1 MRHRPPVLQEGSV
14 ACITYLEEYLSKSF
28 RGRSISL
35 LFALVSF
42 VVISAPGVRGSDN
55 RVEFDLTDDPG
66 SWYRSTA
73 GAIGGTKSLAV
84 AAPGVEV
91 RFSGRSHTV
100 HTMSSLLYPSNAA
113 GMPFDTDARKGSA
126 SLVLRTPGLY
136 VFVCK
141 IHPYMLGAV
150 IVDDPKTQGL
160 DLGENITLVNG
171 ITVPTSS
178 DLATRLLRTFFI
190 ATNPS
195 NWQNFASSAVWHVT
209 YPDVNVRITGGAVVN
224 LPAVLNQRYG
234 NDVPLPP
241 LFKPAVPAV
250 GEVWVDTQFERT
262 GGKEKPGTASRVDGR
277 MWNVIRKVALPSI
290 NMNNPHNMWTDRS
303 QRLIYQTE
311 WFDSKLTV
319 FERETGRFVR
329 QISVGEA
336 PAHVMTRTDTDQVH
350 VSVNGEESPQAVV
363 ELSPLA
369 TSVERKIDIGRGH
382 PHAHWMSH
390 DGKTMVT
397 PNVFSGDSSIYDF
410 PSNRTVG
417 VIPTGSH
424 AIATG
429 MMPDASKY
437 YVANFL
443 DNTITVIET
452 HTGNVLGTIDL
463 LKNYDPISGRITG
476 PVGGL
481 PIQTPVS
488 PDGKYMVTANTLTAT
503 IVITDTKSDQLVA
516 MLPGE
521 PGAHGVQFG
530 AKKGG
535 GYYAYVANKF
545 ANVLTVVDADPNAD
559 GNFGDATIAG
569 RVLLTANAATVS
581 DDRVVGYPGMGGQ
594 GVLAIP
600 VPYNGWVQQLPQSW
614 KDQLTATQINPIGP
628 VK

>member
-1 MRHRPPVLQEGSV
+1 LKTLFSSRSVLFLLAFTALIPGLG
-14 ACITYLEEYLSKSF
+14 TTL
-28 RGRSISL
+28 RG
-35 LFALVSF
+35 AD
-42 VVISAPGVRGSDN
+42 AN
-55 RVEFDLTDDPG
+55 RVEFDLTDNPG

-73 GAIGGTKSLAV
+73 GPIAGSNSLAV
-84 AAPGVEV
+84 ATPGVEV

-100 HTMSSLLYPSNAA
+100 HTMTSLIFPSGAA
-113 GMPFDTDARKGSA
+113 GMPFDTGAQKGSA

-171 ITVPTSS
+171 IMVPTSS

-190 ATNPS
+190 ATNPA
-195 NWQNFASSAVWHVT
+195 NWQNFASPAPWHIT
-209 YPDVNVRITGGAVVN
+209 YPSVNVRITGGAVVN
-224 LPAVLNQRYG
+224 LAAVLSQRYG
-234 NDVPLPP
+234 NDIALPP
-241 LFKPAVPAV
+241 VFNPSTPGV

-262 GGKEKPGTASRVDGR
+262 AGKEKPGTASRVDATS
-277 MWNVIRKVALPSI
+277 WNVLRKVALPEI
-290 NMNNPHNMWTDRS
+290 NMNNPHNMWTDRN
-303 QRLIYQTE
+303 QTLIYQTE

-319 FERETGRFVR
+319 FERETGRFLR

-336 PAHVMTRTDTDQVH
+336 PSHVMTRTDTDEVH
-350 VSVNGEESPQAVV
+350 VAVNGEEGPEAVV

-397 PNVFSGDSSIYDF
+397 PNAFSADSSIFDF
-410 PSNRTVG
+410 PSNRTKAIV
-417 VIPTGSH
+417 PTGSIP
-424 AIATG
+424 IATG
-429 MMPDASKY
+429 MMPDGSKY

-452 HTGNVLGTIDL
+452 ATGNVLGTIDL
-463 LKNYDPISGRITG
+463 IKNYDPISGAITG

-503 IVITDTKSDQLVA
+503 IVITDTKTDQPVA
-516 MLPGE
+516 MLHGE
-521 PGAHGVQFG
+521 AGAHGVQFG

-545 ANVLTVVDADPNAD
+545 ANVLTVVDADPNGD
-559 GNFGDATIAG
+559 GDFTDAKVAG
-569 RVLLTANAATVS
+569 RVLVTANPATVS
-581 DDRVVGYPGMGGQ
+581 DDQVVGLAGMGGQ

-600 VPYNGWVQQLPQSW
+600 VPYNGWVQQLPAAW
-614 KDQLTATQINPIGP
+614 KAQLTPAQINPIG
-628 VK
+628 K

>member
-1 MRHRPPVLQEGSV
+1 MTS
-14 ACITYLEEYLSKSF
+14 S
-28 RGRSISL
+28 RSIALRVL
-35 LFALVSF
+35 LFAFIAIPAVG
-42 VVISAPGVRGSDN
+42 IQGSDES
-55 RVEFDLTDDPG
+55 RVEFDLTDQPG
-66 SWYRSTA
+66 SWYRSDA
-73 GAIGGTKSLAV
+73 GAIAGTRSLAIATPPV
-84 AAPGVEV
+84 DV

-100 HTMSSLLYPSNAA
+100 HTMSSLVFPANAA

-126 SLVLRTPGLY
+126 EVLLRTPGLY

-150 IVDDPKTQGL
+150 IVDDPRTTGL
-160 DLGENITLVNG
+160 DLGENITLING

-190 ATNPS
+190 ATNPN
-195 NWQNFASSAVWHVT
+195 NWRNFASSAAWHVT
-209 YPDVNVRITGGAVVN
+209 YPSVDVRITGGAVVN
-224 LPAVLNQRYG
+224 LAAVLNQRYG
-234 NDVPLPP
+234 NDLPLPP

-262 GGKEKPGTASRVDGR
+262 AGKEKPGTASRVDGTN
-277 MWNVIRKVALPSI
+277 WNVIRKVALPSV

-329 QISVGEA
+329 RISVGEA

-350 VSVNGEESPQAVV
+350 VSLNGEESPQAVV

-369 TSVERKIDIGRGH
+369 TSVERRIDIARGH

-397 PNVFSGDSSIYDF
+397 PNVFSDDSSIYDF

-417 VIPTGSH
+417 VIPTGSQ

-443 DNTITVIET
+443 DSTITIIQT
-452 HTGNVLGTIDL
+452 ATGNVLGTIDL
-463 LKNYDPISGRITG
+463 LKNYDPITGAITG

-488 PDGKYMVTANTLTAT
+488 PDGKYMVTANMLTAAISIIDT
-503 IVITDTKSDQLVA
+503 ATDTLVA
-516 MLPGE
+516 ALPGE

-535 GYYAYVANKF
+535 GYYAYVGNKF
-545 ANVLTVVDADPNAD
+545 ANVLTVVDADPNGD
-559 GNFGDATIAG
+559 GNLDDATIAG
-569 RVLLTANAATVS
+569 RVLLTADANTAT
-581 DDRVVGYPGMGGQ
+581 DDRIVGYPGMGGQ

-614 KDQLTATQINPIGP
+614 KDQLTPAQINPIGP
-628 VK
+628 IQ

>member
-1 MRHRPPVLQEGSV
+1 MISTVRSLGILLAMASSIPLFV
-14 ACITYLEEYLSKSF
+14 AT
-28 RGRSISL
+28 
-35 LFALVSF
+35 
-42 VVISAPGVRGSDN
+42 VRGSGDG
-55 RVEFDLTDDPG
+55 RVEFELTDEPG
-66 SWYRSTA
+66 SWFRSTA
-73 GAIGGTKSLAV
+73 GAIAGTRSLAV
-84 AAPGVEV
+84 ATPGVEV

-100 HTMSSLLYPSNAA
+100 HTMSSLLFPAGA
-113 GMPFDTDARKGSA
+113 EGMPFDTAAQKGSA

-141 IHPYMLGAV
+141 IHPYMLATV
-150 IVDDPKTQGL
+150 IVDDPKTPGL
-160 DLGENITLVNG
+160 DLGEQITLVTG

-190 ATNPS
+190 ATNPD
-195 NWQNFASSAVWHVT
+195 NWQNFATSAPWHVT
-209 YPDVNVRITGGAVVN
+209 YPSVDVRITGGAVVN
-224 LPAVLNQRYG
+224 LAAVLSQRYG
-234 NDVPLPP
+234 NDLALPP
-241 LFKPAVPAV
+241 LFTPATPGV

-262 GGKEKPGTASRVDGR
+262 AGKEKPGTASRVDATT
-277 MWNVIRKVALPSI
+277 WNVIRKVALPAI
-290 NMNNPHNMWTDRS
+290 NMNNPHNMWTDRN
-303 QRLIYQTE
+303 QTLIYQTE

-329 QISVGEA
+329 QVSVGEA

-350 VSVNGEESPQAVV
+350 VSVNGEDSPQSVV

-369 TSVERKIDIGRGH
+369 TGVERKIDIGRGH

-410 PSNRTVG
+410 ASNRTVG

-443 DNTITVIET
+443 GNTITVIQT

-463 LKNYDPISGRITG
+463 LENYNLVTGAITG

-488 PDGKYMVTANTLTAT
+488 PDGRYMVTANTLTAT
-503 IVITDTKSDQLVA
+503 IVITDTATDRMVA
-516 MLPGE
+516 MLPGDA
-521 PGAHGVQFG
+521 GTHGVQFG

-545 ANVLTVVDADPNAD
+545 ANVLTVVDVDPNSDGDFAD
-559 GNFGDATIAG
+559 ARIAG
-569 RVLLTANAATVS
+569 RVLLTAGDTTAS
-581 DDRVVGYPGMGGQ
+581 DDRVVGNPGMGGQ

-600 VPYNGWVQQLPQSW
+600 VPYNGWVQQLPQAW
-614 KDQLTATQINPIGP
+614 KAQLTPAQINPIGSLR
-628 VK
+628 